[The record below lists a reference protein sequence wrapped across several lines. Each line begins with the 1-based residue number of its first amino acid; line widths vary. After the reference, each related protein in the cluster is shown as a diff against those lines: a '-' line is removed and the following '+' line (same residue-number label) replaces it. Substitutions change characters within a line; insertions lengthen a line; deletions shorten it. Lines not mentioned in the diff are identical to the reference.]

1 MKVFPQPNTPKMV
14 HVPLPKLKAEGSK
27 FTKYD
32 QEKISKNV
40 LLDKKK

>member
-1 MKVFPQPNTPKMV
+1 MKVYPQPNTPRMAQ
-14 HVPLPKLKAEGSK
+14 VPLPKLKAEGSE
-27 FTKYD
+27 FTEYD